1 MLYGLPGR
9 SASRFHVF
17 TLRKLG
23 ERLATLPLGHRHTAL
38 HAGYLKEIKKFLSSR
53 PQPAEHAMSTISQG
67 AVMTRRAATTLV
79 EVAKQFFSIGLGD
92 QAL

>member
-1 MLYGLPGR
+1 MGCREEAL
-9 SASRFHVF
+9 HVF
-17 TLRKLG
+17 TFSRLENWVNVLRLSPP
-23 ERLATLPLGHRHTAL
+23 ATDTQRFMQVI
-38 HAGYLKEIKKFLSSR
+38 LKEIKKFLSSR